1 MSIDA
6 MGNSWWLY
14 TSIGALLACG
24 GLVLLAMQ
32 VWLLL
37 RDSQGREQAIAA
49 LRSTLSD
56 LSRAATENA
65 KVCLEIEHRLK
76 RLGMRQDQIEVR
88 EPGSR
93 PYRHAIMLVKRGA
106 STEDLM
112 ASCGLSQGEAEL
124 IVTIHKM
131 KV

>member
-1 MSIDA
+1 MSIEA

-24 GLVLLAMQ
+24 GLALLSMQ

-37 RDSQGREQAIAA
+37 RDCQRREQVIDA
-49 LRSTLSD
+49 LRSSLSD
-56 LSRAATENA
+56 LSREATENGRMF
-65 KVCLEIEHRLK
+65 LEIEHQLK
-76 RLGMRQDQIEVR
+76 RVGMRQDQIETR
-88 EPGSR
+88 EPESR

-124 IVTIHKM
+124 IANIHRM